1 MPRRLQQTTSR
12 RLPTCCYH
20 GVVDKVLLLSILVA
34 TFAVPIAGA
43 GRRNP
48 RKALQTML
56 TGMIAAELAYAFFVR
71 FLHGRLG

>member
-1 MPRRLQQTTSR
+1 
-12 RLPTCCYH
+12 
-20 GVVDKVLLLSILVA
+20 VDKLLLLSILVA

-56 TGMIAAELAYAFFVR
+56 MGIIAAELAYAFFVR
-71 FLHGRLG
+71 FLHGRFG